1 MKSRSVSFGNY
12 SMISLLKLTNLV
24 ISSFNLLSNVPHLVI
39 NFELVESVD
48 VVDRLPT
55 QLVALLC

>member
-1 MKSRSVSFGNY
+1 
-12 SMISLLKLTNLV
+12 MISLLKLTNLV

-48 VVDRLPT
+48 VIDRLPT